1 MLGQYPLSSHGK
13 RCIKPLLECAAA
25 LKNGGEEEVEEG
37 PEFRELILQW
47 GPGQEDPSGGHVVRV
62 EDLRQL
68 AVVVLHA
75 VAFVHDHVLPAD
87 LRAESRWS
95 GEDRRWGCPLGE

>member
-13 RCIKPLLECAAA
+13 RRIKPLLECAAA
-25 LKNGGEEEVEEG
+25 LKNGGEEEVEG

-62 EDLRQL
+62 EDLSQL
-68 AVVVLHA
+68 AVVILHS
-75 VAFVHDHVLPAD
+75 VAFVHYHVFPPD
-87 LRAESRWS
+87 L
-95 GEDRRWGCPLGE
+95 

>member
-13 RCIKPLLECAAA
+13 RRIKPLLECAAA

-47 GPGQEDPSGGHVVRV
+47 GPGKEDPSRGHVVRV
-62 EDLRQL
+62 EDLSQL
-68 AVVVLHA
+68 AVVILHS
-75 VAFVHDHVLPAD
+75 VAFVHYHVFPPD
-87 LRAESRWS
+87 L
-95 GEDRRWGCPLGE
+95 